1 MRSRIVPP
9 HVPDRLKSEVKRSV
23 EPVKK
28 EERGKGVCLYVTGEN
43 GQRCGN
49 PVDNNGHVI
58 PESSV
63 LDELKDPR
71 SEKVLELRWGVARW
85 EHYYVT
91 SSATNPI
98 TPNDP
103 DEFEPQSV
111 VTGNACVG
119 RFACKCKNADHDGE
133 FSLTDVKHLDFND
146 PRVPVLSM
154 YRACLYEAD
163 LCRLGKRLMEQHKQ
177 EALRHPRNE
186 VRVWWNKLRASL
198 QGRMQWSEAT
208 SERLGKIWYRRDTHG
223 KLDADAVSVRVLNF
237 RSSLKF
243 AACVF
248 SYGKYIIVTVSP
260 LGGDRHKMGVL
271 HLSDD
276 TDAVTEA
283 TERLSRLACDSE
295 NSTNYGVDVLKD
307 LMTYGAGS
315 VAASPESYHGLPVE
329 ERRTINQIVADASGA
344 GIIAHSFGSQR
355 PVPKGAI
362 RTYQRGRRR
371 R

>member
-9 HVPDRLKSEVKRSV
+9 HVPDRLKSEVKGSV
-23 EPVKK
+23 APAKK
-28 EERGKGVCLYVTGEN
+28 EEQAEGVCLCVVGEN

-49 PVDNNGHVI
+49 PVDNNCHVI
-58 PESSV
+58 PESKV
-63 LDELKDPR
+63 LDELKDQE
-71 SEKVLELRWGVARW
+71 SKKVLELRWGAARW
-85 EHYYVT
+85 EHYYAT
-91 SSATNPI
+91 SSATNSI
-98 TPNDP
+98 TPNNP

-119 RFACKCKNADHDGE
+119 RFACKCTHPDHDNE
-133 FSLTDVKHLDFND
+133 FSPIDVKELDFND

-154 YRACLYEAD
+154 YRAALYEAD
-163 LCRLGKRLMEQHKQ
+163 LCRLGKRLMEQHRQ
-177 EALRHPRNE
+177 EALRHPRIE
-186 VRVWWNKLRASL
+186 VRVWWKRLRAAL
-198 QGRMQWSEAT
+198 QSRTQWSEAT
-208 SERLGKIWYRRDTHG
+208 SERLGKIWHRRKTHE

-248 SYGKYIIVTVSP
+248 SYEKYVIVTVSP

-276 TDAVTEA
+276 TEAATEA
-283 TERLSRLACDSE
+283 TERLSRLAYESE
-295 NSTNYGVDVLKD
+295 NSTNYGVNVLKD

-315 VAASPESYHGLPVE
+315 VAASPESYHGLLVE
-329 ERRTINQIVADASGA
+329 ERRTINKIVADASGA
-344 GIIAHSFGSQR
+344 EILAYSSGSQR
-355 PVPKGAI
+355 PVPKGAV